1 MIWSDPSSGA
11 VVSSSSS
18 SSSSSTHSTSEEC
31 QIEGLSCTIHLSIHH
46 PNDGYLECSKV
57 TFNTI
62 NASLSLRPPN
72 LVVQVTLN
80 ADEECNAEDLIW
92 PKLFGRCQIL
102 HAHITPAW
110 MAGSH
115 WLRQMLQP
123 AANWTLMVAWVK
135 NEWHQFEEDFIMCYN
150 NKIGLCAQII
160 RTDDVLV
167 KRFLVQS
174 NKNG

>member
-1 MIWSDPSSGA
+1 
-11 VVSSSSS
+11 
-18 SSSSSTHSTSEEC
+18 
-31 QIEGLSCTIHLSIHH
+31 
-46 PNDGYLECSKV
+46 
-57 TFNTI
+57 
-62 NASLSLRPPN
+62 
-72 LVVQVTLN
+72 
-80 ADEECNAEDLIW
+80 LIW
-92 PKLFGRCQIL
+92 PNPSSLVGAKFSML
-102 HAHITPAW
+102 TPAW